1 MPEKG
6 APSSPGADELPPVVT
21 PEILAEAAV
30 WLAQLHGPGRSPA
43 MLQECRAWQAQSAA
57 HRLAFERCTDTW
69 QEAAGVGALVP
80 GVLARQAGSPA
91 LSRAGRGRRLALAA
105 AALGGVAALG
115 LRLWPRGVYS
125 TGVGEQRSLVLEEG
139 SRIALNTAT
148 VVRVKITDSLRS
160 VTVVHGEALFEVAK
174 DRSRPFVV
182 SVADAQVVATGTA
195 FLVRSTPVGQA
206 ARGAFDV
213 ALIEG
218 QVIVQRAEGRAQSQL
233 GSTVVMRPGER
244 LRVGLRDSG
253 PVAVSQGPRVD
264 RPPLD
269 PLLAWQRGQVVFD
282 NALLSDA
289 VAEMNRYS
297 NVQITLSDAEALGS
311 LRVSGVFR
319 AGDSEA
325 FAHAI
330 AKLHGVSVWPVERG
344 LMLGIEP
351 P

>member
-1 MPEKG
+1 MPKKD
-6 APSSPGADELPPVVT
+6 APSSPGAGEPQPVVT

-43 MLQECRAWQAQSAA
+43 MLHECRAWQAHSAA

-69 QEAAGVGALVP
+69 QEAAGVGALLP
-80 GVLARQAGSPA
+80 GVLARQALPA
-91 LSRAGRGRRLALAA
+91 LSRTGRGRRQALAA
-105 AALGGVAALG
+105 LALGGVAALG
-115 LRLWPRGVYS
+115 LRLWSRGVYS
-125 TGVGEQRSLVLEEG
+125 TGVGEQRSLVLGDG
-139 SRIALNTAT
+139 SRITLNTAT
-148 VVRVKITDSLRS
+148 EVRVRITDALRS

-174 DRSRPFVV
+174 DPGRPFVV

-195 FLVRSTPVGQA
+195 FLVRSTPAGQA

-218 QVIVQRAEGRAQSQL
+218 QVIVQRAEGRAQSKMGAPVL
-233 GSTVVMRPGER
+233 MRPGER
-244 LRVGLRDSG
+244 LRVGQRGGS
-253 PVAVSQGPRVD
+253 PAAVSQGPHVD

-297 NVQITLSDAEALGS
+297 KVQIMLADAKALGA

-319 AGDSEA
+319 AGDGEA
-325 FAHAI
+325 FARAV
-330 AKLHGVSVWPVERG
+330 ARLHGMAVWPTQAG
-344 LMLGIEP
+344 LMLAVRQR
-351 P
+351 